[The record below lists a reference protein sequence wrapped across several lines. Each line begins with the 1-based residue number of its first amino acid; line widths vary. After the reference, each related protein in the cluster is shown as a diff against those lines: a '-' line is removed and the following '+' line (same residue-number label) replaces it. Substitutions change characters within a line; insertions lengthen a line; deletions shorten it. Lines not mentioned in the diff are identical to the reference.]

1 MKKEIIL
8 KGSSFILR
16 PYKMNDGE
24 SVVKILSNEKV
35 SGGISSKKPYLYT
48 IENFK
53 LFWEQQKSVEKP
65 TYLAIEIKGDF
76 AGSISLDIDNN
87 ELATLG
93 YWLDEKY
100 WRKRIITEAID
111 LIIKYGSENFPIKK
125 IIAEVHDNNPASK
138 KVLINN
144 GFIEDNGGVFV
155 KMLK

>member
-16 PYKMNDGE
+16 SYKDSDGK

-35 SGGISSKKPYLYT
+35 SGGISSKKPYSYT

-53 LFWEQQKSVEKP
+53 LFWEQQKNVEKP
-65 TYLAIEIKGDF
+65 TYFAIEIEGDF
-76 AGSISLDIDNN
+76 VGSISLDLDNN
-87 ELATLG
+87 ESATLG

-100 WRKRIITEAID
+100 WGKGIITEAIK
-111 LIIKYGSENFPIKK
+111 LIIKYGADNFLLNKV
-125 IIAEVHDNNPASK
+125 IAEVHDNNPASK
-138 KVLINN
+138 KVLTNN
-144 GFIEDNGGVFV
+144 GFIEDNGGVFI